1 MKKLKD
7 YIGNYYIKFN
17 NDNEYNKLVPLLN
30 KLNRSNSPWRLAGK
44 DYPVCSEN
52 FFYIDMKRD
61 CFIYE
66 EQLRDGF
73 QIIEALKFLQ
83 STDYYFY

>member
-30 KLNRSNSPWRLAGK
+30 KLNRSNSSWRLAVE

-52 FFYIDMKRD
+52 FFIL
-61 CFIYE
+61 I
-66 EQLRDGF
+66 
-73 QIIEALKFLQ
+73 
-83 STDYYFY
+83 